1 MARTTT
7 TILAITITTNSTN
20 SYDQM
25 DPFSALGSTASYLIH
40 SSQHPPDDILSSPFS
55 RKVLFIGSTQLE
67 SGRGRI
73 QTRITRV
80 QSPHIVLY
88 L

>member
-7 TILAITITTNSTN
+7 TILAITTTTNTTI

-25 DPFSALGSTASYLIH
+25 HPFSALGSTASYLIH
-40 SSQHPPDDILSSPFS
+40 SSQHPPDDVSSSPFS
-55 RKVLFIGSTQLE
+55 RKVLCTGSTQLE
-67 SGRGRI
+67 SGRGKI

-80 QSPHIVLY
+80 QSPHTVLY